1 LYGQDPGLVGAERP
15 GDPSLA
21 TGDGLLDDWGHQWG
35 SIQEDAEAPAHQ
47 PGGDFRKELGTFRIQ
62 PKQDLRA
69 VRGRLEG
76 ELGVQEV
83 LPGERH
89 HTAVSPTAGRDD
101 PFALA
106 FNDPLFTK
114 VHDRL
119 PPEQHVG
126 FVQAPR
132 GWDLYLK
139 SIVGHDGD
147 ARRFDSTA
155 AKAILKDTSRFGE
168 HGWSCIGRGMRR
180 LNVNQQVL

>member
-1 LYGQDPGLVGAERP
+1 ESVLGAVRRDQLGTIRLNPHRGREWPGGKLYGQDPGLVGAERP

-47 PGGDFRKELGTFRIQ
+47 LGGDFRKELGTFRIQ

-106 FNDPLFTK
+106 FNDPLF
-114 VHDRL
+114 
-119 PPEQHVG
+119 
-126 FVQAPR
+126 
-132 GWDLYLK
+132 
-139 SIVGHDGD
+139 
-147 ARRFDSTA
+147 
-155 AKAILKDTSRFGE
+155 
-168 HGWSCIGRGMRR
+168 
-180 LNVNQQVL
+180 